1 MYIHIYIHLY
11 CVYTSIIHLLK
22 GGAQSQ
28 HPNSGAAV
36 VPPPGGPSDPAKY
49 LEGRGH
55 QIFQTQ
61 SSK

>member
-1 MYIHIYIHLY
+1 MYIHIA
-11 CVYTSIIHLLK
+11 SIIRLPQ
-22 GGAQSQ
+22 GGAQGQ
-28 HPNSGAAV
+28 HPNSGGAI
-36 VPPPGGPSDPAKY
+36 VPPQGGPSDPTKY